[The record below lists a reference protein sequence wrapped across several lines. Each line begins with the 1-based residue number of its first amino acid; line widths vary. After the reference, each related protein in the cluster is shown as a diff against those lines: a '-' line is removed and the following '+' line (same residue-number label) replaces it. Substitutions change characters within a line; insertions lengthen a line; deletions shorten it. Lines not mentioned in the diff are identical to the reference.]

1 MPSFIDNLPIKPMSF
16 QAIEQEALFFL
27 CDYQPNT
34 LNHIQPT
41 NMIQIL
47 EHDMYDYCG
56 VKLELVDDLPIEIEA
71 QTVFQT
77 KRIQITELCYEKLC
91 ADSPRDRFTTAHET
105 GHCILHLPEIS
116 NIQLLAAR
124 GSSYKIRPFE
134 EPERQANYFAAALLM
149 PLPTL
154 CEAYRQL
161 SVAGYMQDDIFAFLA
176 RNFKVSLQAVKIRVN
191 TLSKNKGV
199 YELISK
205 LGIKQPF
212 VYCRTQKAV

>member
-27 CDYQPNT
+27 CDYQPKT

-47 EHDMYDYCG
+47 EHDIYDHCG
-56 VKLELVDDLPIEIEA
+56 VRLELVDTLPRSVEA

-77 KRIQITELCYEKLC
+77 KRIQMTELGYEKLC
-91 ADSPRDRFTTAHET
+91 TGSPRDRFTTAHEI

-154 CEAYRQL
+154 CETYRRL
-161 SVAGYMQDDIFAFLA
+161 SIVGYSQDDIFTFLA
-176 RNFKVSLQAVKIRVN
+176 KSFKVSLQVVKIRIDII
-191 TLSKNKGV
+191 SKNKGV

-212 VYCRTQKAV
+212 AYCRTQKVV